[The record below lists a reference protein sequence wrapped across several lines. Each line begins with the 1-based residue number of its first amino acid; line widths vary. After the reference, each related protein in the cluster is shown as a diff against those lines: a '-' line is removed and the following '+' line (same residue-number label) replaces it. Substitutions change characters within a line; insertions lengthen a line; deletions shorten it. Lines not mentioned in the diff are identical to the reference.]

1 MRRLLMLGSAL
12 GLICAAPSYAQAQ
25 HVPVPLDANGN
36 PVPISQN
43 PPYTVWT
50 PAEWAQ
56 AFAASI
62 SVKQG
67 SGTQTSLSL
76 PIIVGG
82 TIDNT
87 VIGGAT
93 PAQGIFTSVLGD
105 MSLGTVLPAGAT
117 TARSL
122 AARLGDAVNPR
133 DYGAKCDGTTDDAA
147 AFQAAVNAAVSALRA
162 NGGKVVIPSGVCV
175 IKSSVVATVPAGKS
189 IGFIGDGASLTEFKV
204 AGGVDGLIFNLGVG
218 SGAAIGGFTV
228 DRTGTS
234 TTGNTGLAITATGS
248 STGTVALSHVAT
260 TSDNYP
266 GSWTNG
272 IVLTSIDTPSV
283 DDIHTVSG
291 FPPGDMSNGLTIK
304 GLAGNYAI
312 DSHLSHIWTQ
322 GGNIGLLISGYVQGV
337 YVTDITSIAGNYGTS
352 WTDGAANP
360 QYVAELFFMSNA
372 HLNAIKEDVQVA
384 AVSINL
390 DNGLLWRWT
399 DGQGD
404 STPWTGI
411 DLNNAGAS
419 TISNINANG
428 GNGGSFTGSEY
439 FIHLTNSSAV
449 TIHGNT
455 VLTINGPWLENDGG
469 GVANI
474 ASGNVAN
481 GVGALVDNSGGSNS
495 WGPNWVNGSAD
506 FSTAGGLAAING
518 GLAIAGNSSEP
529 TPARLALPG
538 DYMGWNYVAGFG
550 NTDFFNS
557 PGNGR
562 LGGFDWFVFPY
573 GASSPTKVA
582 TMSALGDIIAGG
594 LDGTPI
600 GQTTPAVATFAA
612 ANAASFSTTGSYTVT
627 GGAPDGHVDNGT
639 HTGASINLTGA
650 TNGAEA
656 ISMSAATGGDG
667 ALIWYTGANELTA
680 NRWGLFYTDQSNGL
694 MHAAFPAFSFDIFG
708 GANGVAKIT
717 TAGFSEAAAVSAG
730 TNLISGVSGIGYTFS
745 GGNLGGITIGSAPGV
760 YLARNA
766 TSGSNEGDV
775 LGVGSLCLGSIAA
788 SGITTAADCAI
799 TVSAAEASTFK
810 QPITEAAGAI
820 DTSIASTAT
829 LASGGSNNPVTNQNG
844 VILYCSGTLASYS
857 YTLPYNANN
866 GQVFHLVSYCTITA
880 LTINVQSGNYLS
892 GSPGTISPTTPLAF
906 VYDAAHTTWMQY
918 H

>member
-1 MRRLLMLGSAL
+1 MRHSLMAGAALSCLL
-12 GLICAAPSYAQAQ
+12 AAPSYAQAQ
-25 HVPVPLDANGN
+25 HVPVPLDTNGN
-36 PVPISQN
+36 PVPISQS

-67 SGTQTSLSL
+67 SGIQTSLSL

-82 TIDNT
+82 TIDST

-105 MSLGTVLPAGAT
+105 MSLGTALPTGAT

-133 DYGAKCDGTTDDAA
+133 DYGAKCDGSTDDAA
-147 AFQAAVNAAVSALRA
+147 SFQAAVNAAVSALRA
-162 NGGKVVIPSGVCV
+162 NGGKITVPAGICV
-175 IKSSVVATVPAGKS
+175 IKSTVTATVPAGKS
-189 IGFIGDGASLTEFKV
+189 IGFVGDGASLTEFKV
-204 AGGVDGLIFNLGVG
+204 AAGVDGLIFNLGVG
-218 SGAAIGGFTV
+218 SGAAIGSFTV
-228 DRTGTS
+228 DRTGS
-234 TTGNTGLAITATGS
+234 SVTGNTGLAINATGS

-495 WGPNWVNGSAD
+495 WGPNWVDGSAD

-600 GQTTPAVATFAA
+600 GQTTPAAATFAA
-612 ANAASFSTTGSYTVT
+612 ANASSFSTTGNYSVT
-627 GGAPDGHVDNGT
+627 GGAGDGFIDTGT
-639 HTGASINLTGA
+639 HSGASINLTGT

-680 NRWGLFYTDQSNGL
+680 NRWGLFYTDQTNALFHQS
-694 MHAAFPAFSFDIFG
+694 FPGMSFDIGGTTGEEKISSTGVSILGNLTAGTFYSG
-708 GANGVAKIT
+708 KSTRLSDVNVPVQIDSTTVGQAFFGANK
-717 TAGFSEAAAVSAG
+717 AGGYGLLF
-730 TNLISGVSGIGYTFS
+730 GYT
-745 GGNLGGITIGSAPGV
+745 GNFGQIRQVTTDPLQILVNSTAVAAQFNSNLSSSFYGPVT
-760 YLARNA
+760 LAA
-766 TSGSNEGDV
+766 
-775 LGVGSLCLGSIAA
+775 GSID
-788 SGITTAADCAI
+788 S
-799 TVSAAEASTFK
+799 
-810 QPITEAAGAI
+810 
-820 DTSIASTAT
+820 SIASTGT

-857 YTLPYNANN
+857 YTLPYNATN

-880 LTINVQSGNYLS
+880 LTLNVQSGSYLS

-906 VYDAAHTTWMQY
+906 VYDAAHATWMQY